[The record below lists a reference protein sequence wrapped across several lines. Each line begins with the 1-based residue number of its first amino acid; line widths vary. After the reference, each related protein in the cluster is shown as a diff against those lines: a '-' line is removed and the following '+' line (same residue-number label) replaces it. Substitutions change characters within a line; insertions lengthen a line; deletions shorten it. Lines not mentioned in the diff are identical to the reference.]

1 MELVQAAAT
10 LPGPLPVLLPAGTLE
25 VQRQQLC
32 PRLGD
37 WNLGRR
43 HQTGDKIAL
52 PIAKM
57 GGAHSEGGNG
67 TAGRHPAPAVLV
79 AQRAALTREA
89 GVPSITA
96 AARGQFLSQRICRS
110 GNYGFVAAAV
120 CARAS
125 K

>member
-25 VQRQQLC
+25 VQRQQLR

-37 WNLGRR
+37 WNLGRG

-57 GGAHSEGGNG
+57 GRAHSEGGNG
-67 TAGRHPAPAVLV
+67 TAGRHPAPAVLTLSPN
-79 AQRAALTREA
+79 APPLRGRQECPRSPQRL
-89 GVPSITA
+89 GSN
-96 AARGQFLSQRICRS
+96 F
-110 GNYGFVAAAV
+110 
-120 CARAS
+120 
-125 K
+125 

>member
-25 VQRQQLC
+25 VQRQQLR
-32 PRLGD
+32 PR
-37 WNLGRR
+37 NLGRG

-57 GGAHSEGGNG
+57 GRAHSEGGNG
-67 TAGRHPAPAVLV
+67 TAGRHPAPAILV
-79 AQRAALTREA
+79 TQRAALTREA

-96 AARGQFLSQRICRS
+96 AAGEQFLSQHICRS